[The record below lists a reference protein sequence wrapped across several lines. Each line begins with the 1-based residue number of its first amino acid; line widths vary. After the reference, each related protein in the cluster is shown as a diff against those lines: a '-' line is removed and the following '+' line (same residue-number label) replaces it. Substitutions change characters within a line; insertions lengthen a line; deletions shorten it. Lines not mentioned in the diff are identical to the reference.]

1 MPKNLDNSF
10 GPNHLTGAQHVHEKD
25 QESKSLSRHIR
36 NLLQED
42 ARDRVAKV
50 NVAALIDSSG
60 GSAAVQYEQSDSGVL
75 AGPDLT
81 GLTTGVTAASLN
93 TAADTA
99 MACYAVILERL
110 NDSVFAPLGAGD
122 ADEGPGTIATSGT
135 IPAVDDTAA
144 NNADDTDA
152 ASVISARAVQA
163 DLLHM
168 QKLVI
173 KAIDDARVMVGLA
186 RQVPAGPGR
195 WDGTGDLTFAD
206 AGPDTITRASG
217 SWVDDGFMPGDV
229 VESAGSEL
237 NNGTFTIDD
246 MTATVLTLVAA
257 DVLVAEV
264 ITAATEGPTYTLLTN
279 SRRTFPGRLEGAD
292 SLVIDGSPTAG
303 GSVWVASYETGT
315 SAISNAVNV
324 NPPAAAPLLVDWD
337 LFVDQLSDNI
347 ALMAD
352 LADAVTSAATNPGVV
367 SHMIPFWIDQ
377 TQFADGTDV
386 VITSPVSGRIRGIR
400 TIVMDEITAG
410 EAAITAEI
418 GGVPVT
424 NLALTVATGAVIGDF
439 DLDAAVADTAANLV
453 LAGEQIAIQTDATPT
468 AGAVQ
473 GWLEVVETGE
483 GDDNLAGYAG

>member
-10 GPNHLTGAQHVHEKD
+10 GINHLVGSARVYEKG
-25 QESKSLSRHIR
+25 QEPRSLSRHIR
-36 NLLQED
+36 NLLQKD
-42 ARDRVAKV
+42 ARNRVRKS
-50 NVAALIDSSG
+50 NVAPMTDSSG
-60 GSAAVQYEQSDSGVL
+60 GTAAVQYEQSDSGVL
-75 AGPDLT
+75 AANDLE
-81 GLTTGVTAASLN
+81 GLTTGITSASLN
-93 TAADTA
+93 TAADTVMNA
-99 MACYAVILERL
+99 YAVILERL
-110 NDSVFAPLGAGD
+110 NDAIFASLGAGA

-135 IPAVDDTAA
+135 IAAIDDTAA
-144 NNADDTDA
+144 NNGDDTDA
-152 ASVISARAVQA
+152 ASAVSARAVQA
-163 DLLHM
+163 DLLHA
-168 QKLVI
+168 QSLVI

-229 VESAGSEL
+229 IVSTGSAD

-292 SLVIDGSPTAG
+292 TLVIDGAPSAG
-303 GSVWVASYETGT
+303 GSVWTLSFETGG
-315 SAISNAVNV
+315 AGISNAADVD
-324 NPPAAAPLLVDWD
+324 PPVAAPLLVDWD

-352 LADAVTSAATNPGVV
+352 LVDEVTGSTTNGAPVV
-367 SHMIPFWIDQ
+367 HQVPFWIDQ
-377 TQFADGTDV
+377 TQFADGSDV
-386 VITSPVSGRIRGIR
+386 LVTSPVNGRIRGMR
-400 TIVMDEITAG
+400 TVVMDEVTAG
-410 EAAITAEI
+410 AAAITAEI
-418 GGVPVT
+418 GGAAVT
-424 NLALTVATGAVIGDF
+424 NLAVTVGTGAAIGDF
-439 DLDAAVADTAANLV
+439 DLDVAVADTAANLV
-453 LAGEQIAIQTDATPT
+453 KKGEQVAIQTDATPT
-468 AGAVQ
+468 AGAVA